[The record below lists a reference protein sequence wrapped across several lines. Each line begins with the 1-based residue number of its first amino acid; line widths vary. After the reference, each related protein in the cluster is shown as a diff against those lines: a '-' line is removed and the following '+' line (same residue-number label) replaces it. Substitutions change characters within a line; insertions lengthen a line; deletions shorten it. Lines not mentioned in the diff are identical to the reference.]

1 MKDILNL
8 LPLIAFVILIVVLYS
23 FLTQDND
30 QLESVLVDQSVPEFR
45 LPSLKNPE
53 ITISKSSINELPAV
67 INVWA
72 TWCIACKVEH
82 PFLMKL
88 KEESIVTVYGLNYK
102 DNRRKAVDLL
112 KRDGNPLN

>member
-45 LPSLKNPE
+45 LLISLLCLLHLN
-53 ITISKSSINELPAV
+53 
-67 INVWA
+67 
-72 TWCIACKVEH
+72 
-82 PFLMKL
+82 FLQQDIKL
-88 KEESIVTVYGLNYK
+88 NHQMF
-102 DNRRKAVDLL
+102 
-112 KRDGNPLN
+112 

>member
-1 MKDILNL
+1 MKNLLNL
-8 LPLIAFVILIVVLYS
+8 LPLIAFVILIAVLYS

-45 LPSLKNPE
+45 LPSLENPE
-53 ITISKSSINELPAV
+53 ITISKSNINKLPAV

-88 KEESIVTVYGLNYK
+88 KEESIVTVYGLS
-102 DNRRKAVDLL
+102 LIHI
-112 KRDGNPLN
+112 